1 MPHSVILP
9 LASLI
14 QNYLLWNKRLNY
26 NFYLSDP
33 MRNFQETAAMY
44 KRLLFVLLCL
54 FLNLTLLQAQQK
66 YTLSGT
72 ILEASSNE
80 TLIGVTIA
88 FPSLQTGVTTN
99 EYGFYSITLPKGN
112 YEITISYLGYND
124 IQQTINLNRDIK
136 KDFNLAEKAEQ
147 LEEVVV
153 TDDAKQLDIRKPQMS
168 VNTLAVQTIKQI
180 PVVLGEADV
189 IKSLL
194 LLPGVTSAGE
204 ASSGFNVRGGAADQN
219 LILLDEATIFNSSHL
234 FGFFSVFNPDAI
246 KDVKLFKG
254 GIPARYGGRVSSVL
268 EIFQKE
274 GNSKELKINGGI
286 GAVASRLLVEGP
298 ITKDKTAFLVGGRGS
313 YAHLFLP
320 LFDVDNKAY
329 FFDLNTKFNHKIND
343 RNSIFLSGYFGRD
356 LFSINDSFVN
366 TYGNAV
372 GNFRWNHLFS
382 DKLFSNLSLIYS
394 DYFYGLELDFVGFEW
409 DSGIQNFNLKYDL
422 KHYINDK
429 FQINYGLNNI
439 YYVFNPGKIKPNSP
453 DSGIV
458 EEQLT
463 KKYANETAGY
473 VDVEQKISEKL
484 SVNYGLRVSL
494 FNRLGQ
500 DELFVYENDQPVVFD
515 PFQLVYREAVPIDTV
530 NPGRGQNLSTFTNL
544 EPRVSVAYAMNE
556 NNSIKASYTRLAQYL
571 HLLSNTSSPTPLDVW
586 TPSGP
591 FVEPQLL
598 DQYALGYFR
607 NINNGEYSLE
617 IEGFYKDI
625 QNRIDYIDGADLI
638 ANDAIEQVILNG
650 EARAYGLEV
659 LFRKNEGRFQGWLA
673 YTLSRSEQR
682 TPGRTPTFDNGRSNL
697 ETGINFGEWYST
709 PYDKTHD
716 IALYGSFD
724 LNERWNFNSNFVYQT
739 GQPTN
744 FPVGQFDFQG
754 LVVPFF
760 GLRNQTRLPDYH
772 RLDLSAT
779 LKNKRKR
786 NGSFQSEWVFSIY
799 NVYNRKNAASINFR
813 QNQDTGRN
821 EAIRTSIF
829 GIIPAITYN
838 FKF

>member
-1 MPHSVILP
+1 MS
-9 LASLI
+9 
-14 QNYLLWNKRLNY
+14 
-26 NFYLSDP
+26 
-33 MRNFQETAAMY
+33 
-44 KRLLFVLLCL
+44 KRLLIALLIL
-54 FLNLTLLQAQQK
+54 FLNHSLLQAQQK

-72 ILEASSNE
+72 ISEASSNE

-99 EYGFYSITLPKGN
+99 EYGFYSITLPKGT
-112 YEITISYLGYND
+112 YDVTISYLGYQD
-124 IQQTINLNRDIK
+124 IKETINLNRNQK
-136 KDFNLAEKAEQ
+136 KDFNLNQQAEE

-153 TDDAKQLDIRKPQMS
+153 TDESKQLDIRKPQMS

-204 ASSGFNVRGGAADQN
+204 ASSGFNVRGGSADQN

-274 GNSKELKINGGI
+274 GNSKDLKVNGGI
-286 GAVASRLLVEGP
+286 GAVASRILIEGP
-298 ITKDKTAFLVGGRGS
+298 ITKDRTAFLVGGRAS

-343 RNSIFLSGYFGRD
+343 RNNIYVSGYFGRD

-429 FQINYGLNNI
+429 FQVNYGLNNI

-463 KKYANETAGY
+463 KKYANEAAGY
-473 VDVEQKISEKL
+473 VDVEQKITEKL

-515 PFQLVYREAVPIDTV
+515 PFQLVYQEAVPIDTI
-530 NPGRGQNLSTFTNL
+530 NPGRGQNLSTFVNL

-556 NNSIKASYTRLAQYL
+556 DNSIKASYTRLAQYL

-607 NINNGEYSLE
+607 NINDGEYSLE

-650 EARAYGLEV
+650 EARAYGLEF
-659 LFRKNEGRFQGWLA
+659 LLRKNEGRFQGWLA

-709 PYDKTHD
+709 PFDKTHD
-716 IALYGSFD
+716 IALYGSYD
-724 LNERWNFNSNFVYQT
+724 LNDRWNFNANFIYQT

-744 FPVGQFDFQG
+744 YPIGQFDFQG

-772 RLDLSAT
+772 RFDVSAI
-779 LKNKRKR
+779 LKNKKRR
-786 NGSFQSEWVFSIY
+786 NGNFQSEWVFSIY
-799 NVYNRKNAASINFR
+799 NLYNRQNAASINFR